1 MAQVIKLSNLNIF
14 NKKVIQGRTDK
25 RLRLSLAKINVVSQ
39 EIHQFD
45 IVVVGGGCVGLAAAW
60 KINLRHPHLK
70 VAVLEKEDRVAPH
83 QTGHNS
89 GVIHSGIY
97 YKPGSEKA
105 RNCVEGRRE
114 IVAFAKEHKIAHDIC
129 GKLIVA
135 THENELAHMNKVFAN
150 GIANGVEDMELVNA
164 KQIKDIEPFVEGI
177 AGIRVGCTGIIDF
190 PDVTAKLAALIVEQ
204 FQGSKVFLSTEVKDF
219 VHKGETTDIITNRGI
234 FSAKHIVTCGGLQ
247 SDRLAKKEGAKSD
260 AAIVGFRGDYYDLT
274 EKGRK
279 KVNHLIY
286 PVPNPKYPFLGV
298 HYTRMIHGGVECG
311 PNAVFVFKREGYGK
325 TSFSFLDT
333 ASAFG
338 FAGTW
343 KFFAKNMKFGIDE
356 YLGAFSKKYFLKRL
370 RTLIPTLQYEDIV
383 ASRSGVRAM
392 ALSKQGEMLDD
403 FKIEFHGNAI
413 HVLNAPS
420 PAATACLSIG
430 KSIEEMA
437 TKQFRL

>member
-1 MAQVIKLSNLNIF
+1 M
-14 NKKVIQGRTDK
+14 
-25 RLRLSLAKINVVSQ
+25 SQ
-39 EIHQFD
+39 EIHSFD
-45 IVVVGGGCVGLAAAW
+45 VVVVGGGCVGLAAAW

-70 VAVLEKEDRVAPH
+70 VAVLEKEDHLSPH

-135 THENELAHMNKVFAN
+135 TKESELAHMNKVFNN
-150 GIANGVEDMELVNA
+150 GKANGVEDIELINA
-164 KQIKDIEPFVEGI
+164 KQIQEIEPYAVGI

-190 PDVTAKLAALIVEQ
+190 PGVTVKLGELLEQ
-204 FQGSKVFLSTEVKDF
+204 QFPGSKIFLSTQAEDF
-219 VHKGETTDIITNRGI
+219 VHKGERTDIITNRGT
-234 FSAKHIVTCGGLQ
+234 FTARYIVTCAGLQ
-247 SDRLAKKEGAKSD
+247 SDRIAKKEGAKTD

-274 EKGRK
+274 EQGMK
-279 KVNHLIY
+279 KVKHLIY

-298 HYTRMIHGGVECG
+298 HFTRMIHGGVECG

-325 TSFSFLDT
+325 TSFSLRDT

-338 FAGTW
+338 FGGTW
-343 KFFAKNMKFGIDE
+343 KFFAKNMKFGLDE
-356 YLGAFSKKYFLKRL
+356 YRGAFSKSFFLKRL
-370 RTLIPTLQYEDIV
+370 RTLIPSLESSDIV

-392 ALSKQGEMLDD
+392 ALSQEGNMIDD

-437 TKQFRL
+437 TKQFKLANV